1 MVGLMLDLH
10 DRPARLAVELLRQ
23 GARFVIVGGT
33 ARRLL
38 TKQGAPRDLDVVV
51 DTPDLSRLV
60 AALAAMGVPSSVAVL
75 GRASPSHLDTSWG
88 PLDVFVG
95 APPPGRDVSFEESC
109 LMVVL
114 AEGT

>member
-1 MVGLMLDLH
+1 MPDLH

-33 ARRLL
+33 ARRVL
-38 TKQGAPRDLDVVV
+38 TGQGAPRDLDVVV
-51 DTPDLSRLV
+51 DAPDLPRLV
-60 AALAAMGVPSSVAVL
+60 AALAVVGVPSSVAAL
-75 GRASPSHLDTSWG
+75 GRAVPSHLDTSWG

-95 APPPGRDVSFEESC
+95 APPPCRDVWFEESC

-114 AEGT
+114 PEAAS